1 MGASSLN
8 LAAEANHTTHSKRR
22 KELDRLFVKLQMFLD
37 IYADQSES
45 ATRWGERNGNWW
57 SKNLFKL
64 YRTPELGKGEENQP
78 CPLKSFS
85 VRLTVKVGRA
95 A

>member
-1 MGASSLN
+1 MLTRASQLPGG
-8 LAAEANHTTHSKRR
+8 
-22 KELDRLFVKLQMFLD
+22 V
-37 IYADQSES
+37 
-45 ATRWGERNGNWW
+45 NGMEIGW